1 VTGKA
6 AAATLGTAHPTGRR
20 RTGGLA
26 RAIRAAGR
34 YPAGTVGGLLLL
46 LTSVAAAVPG
56 VIAPRDPIAI
66 DSAAVLRPPSAAH
79 LAGTDPLGRDIF
91 SQIVHGARVSLYV
104 LVGAVGVS
112 LSAGVVVGLTAGYWA
127 GTYTDEALMRVM
139 DVIYLVPDIAL
150 AMAVAG
156 VFGGET
162 PWGVILALA
171 LVRVPGYARLIRSA
185 VLSIRGVD
193 FVIAARGLG
202 ATAMRTV
209 GRHIL
214 PNVTGLIVVRT
225 TVSASG
231 VLLGEAT
238 LSFLGLGVPPPAPS
252 WGRML
257 RAGFDFLD
265 TAPWVPLAPGFAI
278 FVLVLA
284 LNLVGDTLQDI
295 LDPQRRK

>member
-1 VTGKA
+1 VTT
-6 AAATLGTAHPTGRR
+6 TLVLSSAGRWR
-20 RTGGLA
+20 AGWLA
-26 RAIRAAGR
+26 R
-34 YPAGTVGGLLLL
+34 GTRTVMGHPSGVVGALLLGVIC
-46 LTSVAAAVPG
+46 VAAVAPSA
-56 VIAPRDPIAI
+56 IARFDPIAT
-66 DSAAVLRPPSAAH
+66 DSRAVLRTPSAAH
-79 LAGTDPLGRDIF
+79 PAGTDPLGRDIF

-104 LVGAVGVS
+104 LVGAIGMSLSVGV
-112 LSAGVVVGLTAGYWA
+112 AVGLVAGYWA
-127 GTYTDEALMRVM
+127 GSYLDDGLMRLM

-156 VFGGET
+156 AFGGDT

-185 VLSIRGVD
+185 VLSIRTVD
-193 FVIAARGLG
+193 FVLAARSLG
-202 ATAMRTV
+202 ATSGRLV

-265 TAPWVPLAPGFAI
+265 SAPWVPLAPGFAI

-284 LNLVGDTLQDI
+284 LNLVGDSLQDL
-295 LDPQRRK
+295 LDPQRRA

>member
-1 VTGKA
+1 MSGRTA
-6 AAATLGTAHPTGRR
+6 EATLGVRPAWAGPTG
-20 RTGGLA
+20 LV
-26 RAIRAAGR
+26 RAARMVAR
-34 YPAGTVGGLLLL
+34 YPSGTLGAGLLLL
-46 LTSVAAAVPG
+46 VCVAALFSSAV
-56 VIAPRDPIAI
+56 APYDPIAT
-66 DSAAVLRPPSAAH
+66 DTGAVLRSPSAAH

-91 SQIVHGARVSLYV
+91 SQIVFGSRVSLYV
-104 LVGAVGVS
+104 LVGAIGIS
-112 LSAGVVVGLTAGYWA
+112 LSAGVVVGLASGYWA
-127 GTYTDEALMRVM
+127 GSYLDEGLMRLM
-139 DVIYLVPDIAL
+139 DMIYLVPDIAL

-156 VFGGET
+156 VFGGDT

-185 VLSIRGVD
+185 VLSIRAVD
-193 FVIAARGLG
+193 FVSAARSLG
-202 ATAMRTV
+202 ATPARVV

-214 PNVTGLIVVRT
+214 PNVTSLIVVRT

-265 TAPWVPLAPGFAI
+265 AAPWVPLAPGFAI

-284 LNLVGDTLQDI
+284 LNLVGDTLQDV
-295 LDPQRRK
+295 LDPQRRS